1 MFKNL
6 HQPAALVAAA
16 LTTLS
21 FAAGATQTIKLTA
34 VSGYAPTAVWVN
46 VFQTHFIPEV
56 DRRLAAKGNYR
67 IEWNQAWGTVAK
79 PRGELDALQNG
90 LGDIGIVQTVFH
102 PDKLPMFN
110 IAYVTPFI
118 TTDIDLMT
126 RTVNGLA
133 GSFPTYKT
141 VWSKYQQVFLT
152 TLAGVDNYQIVL
164 KSPITKP
171 GDLKGR
177 KICGAGLNLRYVEGL
192 GAVGVSSTLADW
204 YNNIKGGICDGTI
217 VWPEAAKN
225 FKLYEVAPYFVDV
238 SFGGANSMALSM
250 NADSWKKLPPEV
262 KAVIEEA
269 AENYRKA
276 LAQKAMSD
284 SAASVREYLANGGK
298 MVTIEPSDREAWA
311 RSLPNLAAEWADA
324 LEKQGLPGRQ
334 VLKSYVGSMKAARQT
349 VLRDWS
355 E

>member
-110 IAYVTPFI
+110 IGYVTPFI
-118 TTDIDLMT
+118 TTAWM
-126 RTVNGLA
+126 
-133 GSFPTYKT
+133 P
-141 VWSKYQQVFLT
+141 
-152 TLAGVDNYQIVL
+152 
-164 KSPITKP
+164 
-171 GDLKGR
+171 
-177 KICGAGLNLRYVEGL
+177 
-192 GAVGVSSTLADW
+192 
-204 YNNIKGGICDGTI
+204 
-217 VWPEAAKN
+217 
-225 FKLYEVAPYFVDV
+225 
-238 SFGGANSMALSM
+238 
-250 NADSWKKLPPEV
+250 
-262 KAVIEEA
+262 
-269 AENYRKA
+269 
-276 LAQKAMSD
+276 MS
-284 SAASVREYLANGGK
+284 
-298 MVTIEPSDREAWA
+298 EPS
-311 RSLPNLAAEWADA
+311 PTV
-324 LEKQGLPGRQ
+324 QPC
-334 VLKSYVGSMKAARQT
+334 SMTMCPT
-349 VLRDWS
+349 VTSSPTRNGKP
-355 E
+355 